1 LLTGSGKNYNGV
13 ALRIIATCLI
23 LAAASGV
30 LAPSSQE
37 LHNRYGEPY
46 LESFLARPGI
56 GLTVE
61 YGSDHSAC
69 GGLIEPAHPLFHPEE
84 SLPLMSPDTV
94 TEILEEV
101 VPVSH
106 RRRNVRRASRSRT
119 PGTSAENP
127 NSVNE
132 ILVPGDRSLRAV
144 TSPDKSGGLNG
155 STQHEVEVYLQGSQ
169 QLKVVRE
176 RWINGAR
183 PV

>member
-1 LLTGSGKNYNGV
+1 MENKSTGIVSLNCAKIF
-13 ALRIIATCLI
+13 LRN
-23 LAAASGV
+23 
-30 LAPSSQE
+30 P
-37 LHNRYGEPY
+37 

-106 RRRNVRRASRSRT
+106 RRRNVRCAPRSRT
-119 PGTSAENP
+119 RGTSAENP

-132 ILVPGDRSLRAV
+132 ILVPGGSIA
-144 TSPDKSGGLNG
+144 KS
-155 STQHEVEVYLQGSQ
+155 SYKS
-169 QLKVVRE
+169 R
-176 RWINGAR
+176 
-183 PV
+183 